1 VEKQIAIFETKEIR
15 KTFHDHEWWFVIVDV
30 VAVLTD
36 SENPSEYLKK
46 LRKRDVPLSESL
58 KGGGTNC
65 PPPFAT
71 FRNRRRH
78 PEAAGVEH
86 SGNLPAHSVDTQPP
100 RRALQALARA
110 SRRRTHA

>member
-1 VEKQIAIFETKEIR
+1 MEKQIAIFETKEIR

-58 KGGGTNC
+58 KGGDKLS
-65 PPPFAT
+65 PPF
-71 FRNRRRH
+71 RYVSK
-78 PEAAGVEH
+78 PPAASRSCWRGTQRES
-86 SGNLPAHSVDTQPP
+86 SGSFSRYPAHAPSPSSIG
-100 RRALQALARA
+100 
-110 SRRRTHA
+110 SRK